1 MTHRCTKDESRES
14 EAKNEVDAAVDAL
27 LLRRLLLATFPF
39 VDLFGS
45 PVQAAYAGRLLL
57 PSPDSPDSQDSP
69 DSPGSPDVGFL
80 MWRISSSRRDA
91 AGRRNDDVKVGLY
104 IRVLQTVRA
113 CQGASQRASQRASVR
128 ASSGRAP
135 EPQSPS
141 SPLTGRWSLTL
152 LVKVGRDRLRLR
164 SR

>member
-1 MTHRCTKDESRES
+1 MTRRCTKDESRES

-57 PSPDSPDSQDSP
+57 PSPDSPDSQD
-69 DSPGSPDVGFL
+69 SPDVGFL